1 MTYERTK
8 LIKYLVPDFEYRK
21 DNSGNW
27 VLCAVA
33 FLGLNKYFK
42 ISFEQIFYFKDS
54 LKCQKF
60 VRDKIGLDLYSESH
74 YMANLRSLEDCLH
87 YLFHALMNG
96 KDGNIELIGH
106 NIKNFDLP
114 RFEKIMHDHGYP
126 FWWNDKG
133 YEKEISEGLFCHHTH
148 DTRDIA
154 EGCRA
159 IMNFHNIK
167 TKVTLDSAAEI
178 FGIHINE
185 ERRHEPSYD
194 CWLAAEV
201 FIRDKFEKSAGLVFK
216 NYIKR
221 AADNSDYISSEIY
234 KSSMDK

>member
-27 VLCAVA
+27 ILCAAA

-114 RFEKIMHDHGYP
+114 RFEKMIMDIHFGGMTKDMKKRLVRGY
-126 FWWNDKG
+126 FVIIRMILG
-133 YEKEISEGLFCHHTH
+133 TS
-148 DTRDIA
+148 
-154 EGCRA
+154 
-159 IMNFHNIK
+159 
-167 TKVTLDSAAEI
+167 
-178 FGIHINE
+178 
-185 ERRHEPSYD
+185 RRGTE
-194 CWLAAEV
+194 L
-201 FIRDKFEKSAGLVFK
+201 
-216 NYIKR
+216 
-221 AADNSDYISSEIY
+221 
-234 KSSMDK
+234 